1 MNRLYKALLK
11 TAACVLDQY
20 SVQVDRAANRVS
32 GFVDEASDR
41 ASDLVDQGREMIQPP
56 DHTMRNALT
65 FAAGLGVGIGAAI
78 LFAPTS
84 GAEVRDS
91 IKEKVQNIRG
101 RAV

>member
-1 MNRLYKALLK
+1 MSRLYKALLK

-41 ASDLVDQGREMIQPP
+41 ASDLVDRGREMIQPP
-56 DHTMRNALT
+56 DHTMRNALS

-78 LFAPTS
+78 LFAPMS
-84 GAEVRDS
+84 GSEIRDS